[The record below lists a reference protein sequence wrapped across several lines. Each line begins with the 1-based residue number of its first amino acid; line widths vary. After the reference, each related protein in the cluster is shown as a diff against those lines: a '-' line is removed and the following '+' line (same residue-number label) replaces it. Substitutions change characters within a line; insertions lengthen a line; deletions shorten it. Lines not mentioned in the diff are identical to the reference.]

1 MKGKHLSEETKKK
14 ISEANKGKTSWNKG
28 KKFPQYS
35 RENNPNWNPNITDEE
50 RIIKRKYKEYEEFRT
65 KVFKR
70 DNYTC
75 QLSGQIGGK
84 LVVHHLNGYML
95 SESERL
101 DINNGITLTEEIHK
115 KFHKMY
121 GYKNNT
127 KEQFEEFIIKYN
139 NKEVA

>member
-1 MKGKHLSEETKKK
+1 
-14 ISEANKGKTSWNKG
+14 
-28 KKFPQYS
+28 
-35 RENNPNWNPNITDEE
+35 
-50 RIIKRKYKEYEEFRT
+50 
-65 KVFKR
+65 
-70 DNYTC
+70 
-75 QLSGQIGGK
+75 
-84 LVVHHLNGYML
+84 ML

-127 KEQFEEFIIKYN
+127 KKQFEEFIIKYN